1 MIYGNN
7 HPMKIK
13 IVKSLNYS
21 IKERKKKKIKFI
33 VLHYTGMQSEREAI
47 ERLTTKK
54 SQVSSHYLISREGKI
69 IKMVDEKNIAWHAGK
84 SKWSNFT
91 NLNNQSIGIELV
103 NRGHQFFYE
112 NFSKK
117 QILKLVLLCK
127 TLIKKYKIKT
137 TNILGHSDIA
147 PLRKMDPGEKFP
159 WKYLSKKKVGYWHKA
174 SKLKNHNFN
183 KVNLRK
189 LFFTN
194 LHKIGYRYFDIKKS
208 LRNDSKVVKAFQR
221 RFRQNKVNG
230 LIDQEC
236 LQISHYLANYLKN

>member
-1 MIYGNN
+1 MPI
-7 HPMKIK
+7 KIK
-13 IVKSLNYS
+13 IIKSPNYS
-21 IKERKKKKIKFI
+21 VHNYNKKINKFI
-33 VLHYTGMQSEREAI
+33 VLHYTGMQSERVSI
-47 ERLTTKK
+47 KRLTSQK
-54 SQVSSHYLISREGKI
+54 SKVSSHYLINRSGKI

-84 SKWSNFT
+84 SKWKNFI

-103 NRGHQFFYE
+103 NKGHQFGYE
-112 NFSKK
+112 NFPKK
-117 QILKLVLLCK
+117 QISKLVILCK
-127 TLIKKYKIKT
+127 ILIKKYKIKK

-159 WKYLSKKKVGYWHKA
+159 WKHLSKNKIGYWHNI
-174 SKLKNHNFN
+174 SKLKNNNFN

-236 LQISHYLANYLKN
+236 LQISHYLTNSLKN